1 MLRTFSSLKRQPLV
15 ACRGYLSFQD
25 GYQKSGTGAR
35 FLEEL
40 KWGADWLLTSHFS
53 KDAFV
58 AWTSAPGDL
67 IASHNF
73 WGRPE
78 DIEVSSKQHAE
89 CLHVSVMLAHVDY
102 SFCLLIA

>member
-1 MLRTFSSLKRQPLV
+1 
-15 ACRGYLSFQD
+15 LSFKD
-25 GYQKSGTGAR
+25 GYQKSGMEAR

-40 KWGADWLLTSHFS
+40 KFGADWLLASHFS

-67 IASHNF
+67 IASHKF

-78 DIEVSSKQHAE
+78 DIKVTSGQDAQYVHVFATSVHA
-89 CLHVSVMLAHVDY
+89 STDY
-102 SFCLLIA
+102 CLLSARVGLG